1 MKTLTLVRFS
11 LKFPPRLWRQPQ
23 EARLGHLIRVSE
35 AVNMRNQIPSQCIST
50 HRLLLAHRC
59 GLPACLIAILG
70 LLLLPSRTLA
80 QRPQAGDANPPEE
93 KIATTKDNVHIHFQ
107 YFAPKDVHGGKNT
120 IPVVLLHGQGG
131 SSADMV
137 PLARHLQKLGHAVV
151 CPDLRGHGKSVR
163 RAGSAGAEAE
173 IHADSM
179 AAEQY
184 VYMVNFDMEAIKK
197 FLLELNNEGKVNIEL
212 LTIVGSEMST
222 IVALDWTMMDWSWP
236 SLPSIKQG
244 QDVKALVLI
253 SPMGKYKS
261 LTADRVSASPIF
273 RNPFSILIVGGAKD
287 KEYCGKLYDQ
297 LIKHHPLPSKE
308 LAETQQSL
316 YYIDLKTSLQGA
328 KLLDPSLDVQTAIG
342 TFLERR
348 LVKKAGDFPWNK
360 RTNPL
365 LGE

>member
-1 MKTLTLVRFS
+1 MRSQDSMSIFT
-11 LKFPPRLWRQPQ
+11 RLSV
-23 EARLGHLIRVSE
+23 LLICRAFATGCLAAWLFGILIVS
-35 AVNMRNQIPSQCIST
+35 S
-50 HRLLLAHRC
+50 
-59 GLPACLIAILG
+59 AI
-70 LLLLPSRTLA
+70 A
-80 QRPQAGDANPPEE
+80 QRPQPSDGAPPEE
-93 KIATTKDNVHIHFQ
+93 RIVTTKDNVHIHFQ
-107 YFAPKDVHGGKNT
+107 YFTPKDVHGGKNT

-163 RAGSAGAEAE
+163 RVGSAGAEAE

-179 AAEQY
+179 SSEQY

-222 IVALDWTMMDWSWP
+222 IIALDWAQMDWSWP

-253 SPMGKYKS
+253 SPLGKYKS
-261 LTADRVSASPIF
+261 LVADRVSASPIF
-273 RNPFSILIVGGAKD
+273 RSPFSILVVGGAKD
-287 KEYCGKLYDQ
+287 KEFCGKLYDQ

-348 LVKKAGDFPWNK
+348 LVKKAGDFPWSK